1 MLLLNSSGNPIEQD
15 ERPYVPF
22 NAKAVLANSKSMY
35 YILMASG
42 WPKCSK
48 HSLRDRGCLSDA
60 ATRSQ
65 PVAVREADRQ
75 TALQILTKQ
84 KEFSAWHEAMR
95 QGGT

>member
-35 YILMASG
+35 HQAGL
-42 WPKCSK
+42 KCSK

-75 TALQILTKQ
+75 TALQTLTKQ
-84 KEFSAWHEAMR
+84 KGLAA
-95 QGGT
+95 